1 MIPWRTSLA
10 TRVDISRAR
19 PAAIADQ
26 NIPSEERRRKARR
39 AAKPIVSGVYPNTVV
54 LSGKF
59 ASVGAAKLVT
69 CIVRLERDAW
79 RVTWISD
86 EPTPRDFKA
95 GRLNETIDR
104 ATREISAMYA
114 GTRAATE
121 TELQFAIYPFSDHPS
136 TILEVERHPDGF
148 AVSNPAGTG
157 LAAQGG
163 SLESL
168 VEHASAS
175 LPNHQDA
182 MFSWV
187 VPMTGIAP

>member
-1 MIPWRTSLA
+1 M
-10 TRVDISRAR
+10 
-19 PAAIADQ
+19 
-26 NIPSEERRRKARR
+26 
-39 AAKPIVSGVYPNTVV
+39 VSGVYANTVF

-59 ASVGAAKLVT
+59 ASVGGDKLVT
-69 CIVRLERDAW
+69 CIVRRERDAW
-79 RVTWISD
+79 RVTWVSD

-104 ATREISAMYA
+104 ATREISAMYT
-114 GTRAATE
+114 GTPAATE

-148 AVSNPAGTG
+148 AVSNPVGTG

-168 VEHASAS
+168 VEQASGS
-175 LPNHQDA
+175 LPNHRDA
-182 MFSWV
+182 MFHWV
-187 VPMTGIAP
+187 VPMTEIAQG

>member
-1 MIPWRTSLA
+1 MG
-10 TRVDISRAR
+10 
-19 PAAIADQ
+19 AD
-26 NIPSEERRRKARR
+26 
-39 AAKPIVSGVYPNTVV
+39 
-54 LSGKF
+54 
-59 ASVGAAKLVT
+59 KLVT

-79 RVTWISD
+79 RVTWVSD

-104 ATREISAMYA
+104 ATREISAMYT
-114 GTRAATE
+114 GTRAANE

-148 AVSNPAGTG
+148 AVTNPMKTG
-157 LAAQGG
+157 LAVQGG

-168 VEHASAS
+168 VEHPSAS

-187 VPMTGIAP
+187 VSLTDLAPG